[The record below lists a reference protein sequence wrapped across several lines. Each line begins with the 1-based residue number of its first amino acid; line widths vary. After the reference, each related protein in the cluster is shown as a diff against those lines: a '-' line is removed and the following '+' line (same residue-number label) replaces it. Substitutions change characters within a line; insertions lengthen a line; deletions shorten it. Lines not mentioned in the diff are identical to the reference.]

1 MTAVGRS
8 RWMTFLLYGSITV
21 LAVVWLV
28 PMLSALA
35 TATLPLS
42 QTRAGISFN
51 TTVIFPRSTVSVVVP
66 ARTSPPLQITQDFI

>member
-21 LAVVWLV
+21 LATVWLV

-42 QTRAGISFN
+42 QTRAGWW
-51 TTVIFPRSTVSVVVP
+51 T
-66 ARTSPPLQITQDFI
+66 